1 MPISD
6 RPKLRANSSTPAH
19 CRAELQCGHAFGMDT
34 VGWLPV
40 EPGGPRQAIGL
51 EVKSSGGES
60 FNLSMGEW
68 RRAEA
73 FHENGNG
80 DRYAVLVVR
89 RSKSGG
95 PPSAMDLMTDPV
107 ALLATHQIRLD
118 VDGYQVKYSSE

>member
-1 MPISD
+1 
-6 RPKLRANSSTPAH
+6 
-19 CRAELQCGHAFGMDT
+19 MDT

-73 FHENGNG
+73 FHANGNG

-95 PPSAMDLMTDPV
+95 PPSAMDLLTDPV
-107 ALLATHQIRLD
+107 ALLAAHEIHRD